1 LQAFH
6 PKRVAS
12 LMGHSNQTIT
22 LTHYAQWVRERQ
34 EQLEADVRKVQRKYA
49 RYSLD
54 GEAVVSQSQ

>member
-1 LQAFH
+1 
-6 PKRVAS
+6 
-12 LMGHSNQTIT
+12 MGHSNQTIT